1 MIIAFNVGADI
12 RKAMKSFTV
21 ATRASRLAIVQ
32 TNSIIAH
39 LKRHWPDVEIA
50 IKRITTSG
58 DQDRET
64 PLWKLE
70 QTGFFTTQIEAAILA
85 NEADFAVHSFK
96 DLPTCCSKGL
106 AITAVCQ
113 RKYVEDALVAK
124 GQVRSLFDLPTGA
137 KVGTASLRRR
147 AQIKHLRPDIETIMI
162 RGNVETRIRKVDNG
176 EVDAVVL
183 ARAGLERLGLAGRI
197 SHIFAP
203 LEFVPA
209 PAQGA
214 LAIETRADDPDVIE
228 LIAALDDYQSRASAL
243 AERKVLAIMEGGC
256 HAPIGVYAQMD
267 GQNMTLHGFIADI
280 EGDPY
285 VKRSM
290 SGTIDAW
297 PSLAERLAKELLA
310 AGGEEI
316 LKGLKP

>member
-1 MIIAFNVGADI
+1 
-12 RKAMKSFTV
+12 MKSFTV
-21 ATRASRLAIVQ
+21 ATRASRLALVQ
-32 TNSIIAH
+32 TESIIAN
-39 LKRHWPDVEIA
+39 LKRHWPGVEIV
-50 IKRITTSG
+50 IKKIATSG

-70 QTGFFTTQIEAAILA
+70 QTGFFTTQIEAALLA

-96 DLPTCCSKGL
+96 DLPTCCSRGL
-106 AITAVCQ
+106 AFTAVCQ
-113 RKYVEDALVAK
+113 RQYVEDALVAK
-124 GQVRSLFDLPTGA
+124 GKMRSIFELPGGA

-147 AQIKHLRPDIETIMI
+147 ALIKYLRPDIETIMI
-162 RGNVETRIRKVDNG
+162 RGNVETRIRKVDEG
-176 EVDAVVL
+176 EVDAIVL

-197 SHIFAP
+197 SHIFDP

-214 LAIETRADDPDVIE
+214 LAIETRCDDPDAIK
-228 LIAALDDYQSRASAL
+228 LITALDDSRSRASAL

-280 EGDPY
+280 DGKHC
-285 VKRSM
+285 VKRSLK
-290 SGTIDAW
+290 GTIEAW
-297 PSLAERLAKELLA
+297 PSLAEQLAKELLA
-310 AGGEEI
+310 AGGAEI
-316 LKGLKP
+316 LKGLTF

>member
-1 MIIAFNVGADI
+1 
-12 RKAMKSFTV
+12 MKSFTV
-21 ATRASRLAIVQ
+21 ATRASRLALVQ
-32 TNSIIAH
+32 TDSIIAN
-39 LKRHWPDVEIA
+39 LKRHWPDVKIV
-50 IKRITTSG
+50 IKQITTSG

-70 QTGFFTTQIEAAILA
+70 QTGFFTTQIEAALLA

-113 RKYVEDALVAK
+113 RQYVEDALIAK
-124 GQVRSLFDLPTGA
+124 NKVRSFLDLPKGA

-162 RGNVETRIRKVDNG
+162 RGNVETRIRKVDEG
-176 EVDAVVL
+176 EVDAIIL
-183 ARAGLERLGLAGRI
+183 ARAGLERLGLAARI
-197 SHIFAP
+197 SHIFSP

-214 LAIETRADDPDVIE
+214 LAIETRSDDRDAIE
-228 LIAALDDYQSRASAL
+228 LIATLDDPRSRASAL

-280 EGDPY
+280 EGERC
-285 VKRSM
+285 VNRSL
-290 SGTIDAW
+290 SGTIEAW
-297 PSLAERLAKELLA
+297 PSLAEQLAKEMLA
-310 AGGEEI
+310 AGGAEI
-316 LKGLKP
+316 LKGLKL

>member
-1 MIIAFNVGADI
+1 LQLTWSDI

-21 ATRASRLAIVQ
+21 ATRASRLAMTQ
-32 TNSIIAH
+32 TESIIAH
-39 LKRHWPDVEIA
+39 LKRQWPDVEIV
-50 IKRITTSG
+50 IKKITTSG
-58 DQDRET
+58 DQDRDT

-70 QTGFFTTQIEAAILA
+70 QTGFFTTQIEAALLA

-113 RKYVEDALVAK
+113 REYVEDALVAK
-124 GQVRSLFDLPTGA
+124 GKIRSILDLPKGA

-147 AQIKHLRPDIETIMI
+147 AQIKHFRPDIETIMI
-162 RGNVETRIRKVDNG
+162 RGNVETRIRKVDEG
-176 EVDAVVL
+176 QVDAIVL
-183 ARAGLERLGLAGRI
+183 ARAGLERLGLAERI

-214 LAIETRADDPDVIE
+214 LAIETRSDDRDTIE
-228 LIAALDDYQSRASAL
+228 LIAVLDDSQSRASAM

-256 HAPIGVYAQMD
+256 HAPIGVYAQII
-267 GQNMTLHGFIADI
+267 GQTMTLHGFIADI
-280 EGDPY
+280 DGEHC
-285 VKRSM
+285 VKRSLQ
-290 SGTIDAW
+290 SNIEAW
-297 PSLAERLAKELLA
+297 PSLAEQLAKELLA
-310 AGGEEI
+310 AGGKEI
-316 LKGLKP
+316 LKGLKL